1 MEGQRIERE
10 LRSELEGVVTK
21 DLHDAMVNRLHNLEE
36 SESKLKVEVM
46 RLKEISEVASH
57 QAEAVQSQQESR
69 DKELLSLRKQLYDI
83 QMENDD
89 KTVIGKVN
97 TVCVK
102 VTKFWSFFTSETNH
116 CSYVSGKLHH
126 HIVALQVSEGM
137 AIKKLETAQSKVKN
151 LHRMY
156 FLILYT
162 FLPREN
168 CVFERKFSLGVQTWR
183 AYFTSGTKI
192 GREGSGF
199 LSCETRDAE

>member
-21 DLHDAMVNRLHNLEE
+21 DLHDAMVNRLRNLEE

-89 KTVIGKVN
+89 KTVIGR
-97 TVCVK
+97 CL
-102 VTKFWSFFTSETNH
+102 
-116 CSYVSGKLHH
+116 C
-126 HIVALQVSEGM
+126 
-137 AIKKLETAQSKVKN
+137 
-151 LHRMY
+151 
-156 FLILYT
+156 
-162 FLPREN
+162 
-168 CVFERKFSLGVQTWR
+168 
-183 AYFTSGTKI
+183 
-192 GREGSGF
+192 
-199 LSCETRDAE
+199 